1 MYIIT
6 YAILITSVV
15 ILFLSGLFSP
25 DALGIMNT
33 PDGEDN
39 KTKEVCLEGIVFYR
53 DSNSIQPVL
62 DINNTLLKC
71 KE

>member
-1 MYIIT
+1 MYIVT
-6 YAILITSVV
+6 YTILITLLV
-15 ILFLSGLFSP
+15 ILLLSGLFSP
-25 DALGIMNT
+25 DVLGIWNT

-53 DSNSIQPVL
+53 DSNSIQPVF
-62 DINNTLLKC
+62 DINNTLVKC

>member
-1 MYIIT
+1 MYIVT
-6 YAILITSVV
+6 YTFLITLLV
-15 ILFLSGLFSP
+15 ILLLSGLFSP
-25 DALGIMNT
+25 NAIGILNT

-53 DSNSIQPVL
+53 DSNSIQPVF
-62 DINNTLLKC
+62 DINNTLVKC

>member
-1 MYIIT
+1 MYIGT
-6 YAILITSVV
+6 YTILITLLV
-15 ILFLSGLFSP
+15 ILLLSGLFSP
-25 DALGIMNT
+25 NALGIMNS

-53 DSNSIQPVL
+53 DSNSIQPVF
-62 DINNTLLKC
+62 DINNTFVKC

>member
-1 MYIIT
+1 MYIGT
-6 YAILITSVV
+6 YTILITLLV
-15 ILFLSGLFSP
+15 ILLLSGLSSP

-39 KTKEVCLEGIVFYR
+39 KTKEVCLKGIVFYR

-62 DINNTLLKC
+62 DINNTLVKC
-71 KE
+71 K

>member
-1 MYIIT
+1 MYIVT
-6 YAILITSVV
+6 YTILITLLV
-15 ILFLSGLFSP
+15 ILLVSGLFSS
-25 DALGIMNT
+25 DALGIMNS

-39 KTKEVCLEGIVFYR
+39 KNKEVCLEGIVFYR

-62 DINNTLLKC
+62 DINNTLVKC